1 MLVRTMT
8 YRSLSAVLLTTAFAI
23 PAFAQITPA
32 EVSPAPSQEVA
43 LPSMHSAAPS
53 ARAALPAIMATQPD
67 LIADLA
73 AAVSPAV
80 VNIRVTTPQGEVVS
94 EGHGSGFIISSK
106 GEVVT
111 NYHVIDEGEIIE
123 IEFNTGISFPADIVG
138 VDPETDLAL
147 LQIDSQQTFP
157 VVEWHDNSPLR
168 IGEFVVPIG
177 NPFGIGQSVSFGI
190 ISAIGRDR
198 VDSGAYVDYIQTDA
212 TVNTGNSGGPL
223 FDLQGK
229 VVAVNSAIYSPTGAS
244 VGIAFAIPHHTAE
257 NVIERLRRDGEV
269 ERGYLGVGLRTGE
282 YNTGRSGAIIDSLV
296 PGGPAQMA
304 GLRIEDIILSV
315 NGTPVQN
322 SIEATRLIGDLAPD
336 DQASFRIERNEREA
350 NVTATLTRRPS
361 KENLERAAAG
371 LPSISDATPTPYA
384 QAPSRRGTPRS
395 EGRAH
400 HIGMANT
407 GLSLVDLS
415 AQFRSAIG
423 MSYDQVGV
431 YVETVLP
438 NTGAEAR
445 GMSTGMV
452 LMELETEPVASVD
465 IFRELVAK
473 HRNLGKSE
481 ALLKVRLKN
490 GSETYVSLPIV

>member
-1 MLVRTMT
+1 
-8 YRSLSAVLLTTAFAI
+8 
-23 PAFAQITPA
+23 
-32 EVSPAPSQEVA
+32 
-43 LPSMHSAAPS
+43 
-53 ARAALPAIMATQPD
+53 
-67 LIADLA
+67 
-73 AAVSPAV
+73 
-80 VNIRVTTPQGEVVS
+80 
-94 EGHGSGFIISSK
+94 
-106 GEVVT
+106 
-111 NYHVIDEGEIIE
+111 
-123 IEFNTGISFPADIVG
+123 
-138 VDPETDLAL
+138 
-147 LQIDSQQTFP
+147 
-157 VVEWHDNSPLR
+157 VEWHDSSPLR

-223 FDLQGK
+223 FDLEGK

-269 ERGYLGVGLRTGE
+269 QRGYLGVGLRTGE

-304 GLRIEDIILSV
+304 GLRVEDIILSV
-315 NGTPVQN
+315 NGTPVDT
-322 SIEATRLIGDLAPD
+322 SVEATRLIGELSPNDKAL
-336 DQASFRIERNEREA
+336 FRIERNEKEGEL
-350 NVTATLTRRPS
+350 TATLTRRPS

-371 LPSISDATPTPYA
+371 LPSVSDV
-384 QAPSRRGTPRS
+384 APRSQSSRGAPRS

-400 HIGMANT
+400 HVGMANT

-431 YVETVLP
+431 YVEAVLP
-438 NTGAEAR
+438 GTGAETR
-445 GMSTGMV
+445 GMETGMV

-473 HRNLGKSE
+473 HRSLGKSE